1 MTLDVHCQGEGGEG
15 RVFSGQNKRGTF
27 GNVILSKD
35 GQLGN
40 NN

>member
-1 MTLDVHCQGEGGEG
+1 MYIARGRRGGKSLWWKKQE
-15 RVFSGQNKRGTF
+15 GTF